1 MARTQP
7 ATSRSRWTPIDRIVQ
22 IRTGI
27 VTNASRGVMIVCSL
41 LMLHFVQLSNEC
53 TVSQVLVQSCYDNRY
68 CCFGARGCDCSKT
81 SLFELDP
88 ATFIT
93 TLPLSTAT
101 SPSLPATNSATT
113 TQASATSSNGTASP
127 SSSIEPGSPASS
139 KSHLG
144 VAVGAG
150 VGAGLAVVIIGAIT
164 TYLCMRRRKKQMMA
178 ELSSDA
184 ASYKKGYSIPLME
197 ADGRSAPQEIG
208 SKEPAHEL
216 DGGEMNNK
224 TRTA

>member
-1 MARTQP
+1 
-7 ATSRSRWTPIDRIVQ
+7 
-22 IRTGI
+22 
-27 VTNASRGVMIVCSL
+27 
-41 LMLHFVQLSNEC
+41 MLHFVRLSNEC

-101 SPSLPATNSATT
+101 SKLQPATVSATT
-113 TQASATSSNGTASP
+113 TEATATSSNGTASP
-127 SSSIEPGSPASS
+127 RPSSIETGAPAAA

-164 TYLCMRRRKKQMMA
+164 TFLCMRRRKKQMMA

-197 ADGRSAPQEIG
+197 ADGRSALQEIG

-216 DGGEMNNK
+216 DGGELNNK
-224 TRTA
+224 SRAA